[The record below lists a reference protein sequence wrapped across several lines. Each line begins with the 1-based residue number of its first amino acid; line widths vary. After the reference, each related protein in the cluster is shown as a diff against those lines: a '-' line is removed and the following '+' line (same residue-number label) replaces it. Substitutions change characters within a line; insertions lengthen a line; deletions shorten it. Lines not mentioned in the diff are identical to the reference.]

1 MNRMM
6 KTFSMITLTLL
17 CICFSFT
24 LHAQEKQGHVMR
36 PNSRGIGKCS
46 VIGQAPI
53 KVIYALN
60 ANDISDEHTY
70 LDSQV
75 LLIGKGLSKL
85 YSRFLELNDSLHDD
99 FIKQNPNANSMPRIC
114 FSGGRNSQY
123 WSEYQFTDIYS
134 ANGIYTCYATMPWA
148 MERYNAFY
156 TEPMYQQHWTLS
168 NEQLSILGYDCQKA
182 TCQWRGRTFEAWF
195 TTKIP
200 TRLGPWIF
208 GGLPGL
214 ILKIYDKDHLY
225 TWEAV
230 EIKSGNFPIVKS
242 EYKGFVK
249 DTREHIYK
257 LQVAANRDHLKTAGA
272 RDYQTGQLKS
282 KPHPYEPLE
291 KE

>member
-1 MNRMM
+1 MRSIII
-6 KTFSMITLTLL
+6 FF
-17 CICFSFT
+17 ICFSLT

-123 WSEYQFTDIYS
+123 WSEYQFSDIYS

-168 NEQLSILGYDCQKA
+168 DEQLSILGYD
-182 TCQWRGRTFEAWF
+182 
-195 TTKIP
+195 
-200 TRLGPWIF
+200 
-208 GGLPGL
+208 
-214 ILKIYDKDHLY
+214 
-225 TWEAV
+225 
-230 EIKSGNFPIVKS
+230 
-242 EYKGFVK
+242 
-249 DTREHIYK
+249 
-257 LQVAANRDHLKTAGA
+257 
-272 RDYQTGQLKS
+272 
-282 KPHPYEPLE
+282 
-291 KE
+291 